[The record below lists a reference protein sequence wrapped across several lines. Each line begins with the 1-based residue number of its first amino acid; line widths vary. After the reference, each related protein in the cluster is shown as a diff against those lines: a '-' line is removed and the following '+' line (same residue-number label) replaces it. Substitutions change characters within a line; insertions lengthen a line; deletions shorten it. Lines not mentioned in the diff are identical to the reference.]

1 MQISTP
7 LVLSLGAIFFFA
19 VPFAILFIKNKKAFN
34 WTLSILFALY
44 VALLLCG
51 VWFQTHCTWKSVS
64 ITPDFSGEWC
74 AKSINWNFSHLTMFD
89 TIINLV
95 MFIPLGI
102 FISFKTTNK
111 STISKIILLL
121 CFGFFAGMFV
131 ELSQFILP
139 VPRSVQMSDIF
150 FNMLST
156 FVGGMIGFLYL
167 WIFNKISKRQKN

>member
-7 LVLSLGAIFFFA
+7 LVLSLGAVFFFV

-34 WTLSILFALY
+34 WTLSILFVLY

-51 VWFQTHCTWKSVS
+51 VWFQTHCTWKTVS
-64 ITPDFSGEWC
+64 LKPNFSGKWC
-74 AKSINWNFSHLTMFD
+74 DKPINWNFAHLSLFD
-89 TIINLV
+89 LIINLI

-102 FISFKTTNK
+102 FISYKFKHK
-111 STISKIILLL
+111 SLLSKLILLL
-121 CFGFFAGMFV
+121 CLGFFAGMFV

-150 FNMLST
+150 FNMAST
-156 FVGGMIGFLYL
+156 FIGGMIGLFYL
-167 WIFNKISKRQKN
+167 WVFKKIKKSS